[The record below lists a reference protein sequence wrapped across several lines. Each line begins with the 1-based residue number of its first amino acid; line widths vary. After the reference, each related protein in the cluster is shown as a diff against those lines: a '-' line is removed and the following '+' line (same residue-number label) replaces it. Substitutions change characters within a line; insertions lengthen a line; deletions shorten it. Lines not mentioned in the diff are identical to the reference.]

1 MNTSERY
8 GNREL
13 ATISDY
19 RELNPEGEFEQRAD
33 GIYELVRITYG
44 HNEWQ
49 RIAVTEDEQAR
60 HDADVEDGYTEV
72 GLHIPEEDE

>member
-1 MNTSERY
+1 MNAAQYSTEFFMNINERY

-19 RELNPEGEFEQRAD
+19 RELNPEGEFEQRAN

-49 RIAVTEDEQAR
+49 RIAEIADEQ
-60 HDADVEDGYTEV
+60 
-72 GLHIPEEDE
+72 

>member
-1 MNTSERY
+1 MMNAAQYSTEFFMNISERY

-19 RELNPEGEFEQRAD
+19 RELNPEGEFEQRGD

-49 RIAVTEDEQAR
+49 RIAEIADEQ
-60 HDADVEDGYTEV
+60 
-72 GLHIPEEDE
+72 